1 MKADLD
7 TQIPF
12 TVSAQEIVQF
22 IHRYAPIPMLKKN
35 HEGYPIHIIME
46 KPTGK
51 TMDCF
56 VEFPSHKAAHECV
69 RRFEYTAHPGR
80 GNKLGTR
87 HVTLDLSNQAELM
100 QAIFPRARLVEF
112 DAVDGKPTII
122 RRRGHD
128 DWSEG
133 FRGYFTLEEIYGV
146 TRFAESPSRV
156 SVVHANINN
165 TD

>member
-1 MKADLD
+1 M
-7 TQIPF
+7 
-12 TVSAQEIVQF
+12 SAQEIVQF
-22 IHRYAPIPMLKKN
+22 IHRYALVPMLKKN

-56 VEFPSHKAAHECV
+56 VEFPSHKAARECV
-69 RRFEYTAHPGR
+69 RRFEHTAHPGR

-100 QAIFPRARLVEF
+100 HAIFPRARLVEF
-112 DAVDGKPTII
+112 DAASGKPTII
-122 RRRGHD
+122 RRRGDD

-146 TRFAESPSRV
+146 TRFAESPGRV
-156 SVVHANINN
+156 SSVHKITINV
-165 TD
+165 D